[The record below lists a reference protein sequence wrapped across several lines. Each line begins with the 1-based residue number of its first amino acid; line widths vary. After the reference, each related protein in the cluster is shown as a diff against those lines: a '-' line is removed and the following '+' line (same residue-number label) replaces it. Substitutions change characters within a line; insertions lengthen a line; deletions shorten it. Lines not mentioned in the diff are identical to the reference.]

1 MPGGGERGTVTDL
14 EQDAGGAPGPDPG
27 HRGQDRGKRV
37 GIEDLFHL
45 EGHIVAF
52 GENLFQAVREL
63 GQHDLG
69 GVGAGH
75 HDGLFTQRGESVCHQ
90 SGTQAGCLLGRDR
103 GEPACA
109 GGADPGR
116 PATARQDLQYGGM
129 GDSGA
134 EDPLEG

>member
-1 MPGGGERGTVTDL
+1 VEPSPTSSRTRAELLAPTPGIEVRTGERGW
-14 EQDAGGAPGPDPG
+14 AS
-27 HRGQDRGKRV
+27 R
-37 GIEDLFHL
+37 ILFHL
-45 EGHIVAF
+45 EPHIVAF